1 LLIEQAKLR
10 HTAGCRAT
18 QIEEGFVMGNRTTA
32 GRADLVVEGMNQG
45 LRLVRLSLIICAA
58 LGAASCGGG
67 GGEGEGGAPPLSGPS
82 FDLAAGIA
90 SLSASNVNA
99 TMSVS
104 GTLNGVDLTGSAQLT
119 QSVATAATFSG
130 GSALMQTMTVSAPV
144 PTTTEPFPLLYSFV
158 QYDSSA
164 YATLGLDI
172 NISSVLQYAVADS
185 PIEFPSSVRAGDTAV
200 LGTMTIYQDAAMTM
214 AEGTIQVSYLVIA
227 DPENTDSV
235 IMEVIDKCFG
245 NQGGG
250 CNGQIFQFD
259 YSLTATGSMSL
270 QSLSI
275 TYPGATNIPGDM
287 VLFTVQ

>member
-1 LLIEQAKLR
+1 
-10 HTAGCRAT
+10 
-18 QIEEGFVMGNRTTA
+18 MGNRMMAAA
-32 GRADLVVEGMNQG
+32 GAGLLVVGMNQG
-45 LRLVRLSLIICAA
+45 LRLVRVSLIVLAS

-67 GGEGEGGAPPLSGPS
+67 GGGGGAASPSGPS

-90 SLSASNVNA
+90 SLSASTVNA

-104 GTLNGVDLTGSAQLT
+104 GTYLSFNATGSAQLT
-119 QSVATAATFSG
+119 QSVATAAMFGG
-130 GSALMQTMTVSAPV
+130 GSALMQTTTVSGMVNGFPV
-144 PTTTEPFPLLYSFV
+144 LYSFV

-200 LGTMTIYQDAAMTM
+200 LGTMTGYVDAAMTM
-214 AEGTIQVSYLVIA
+214 AESTIQVSYVVIA

-235 IMEVIDKCFG
+235 IVEVIDKCSGF
-245 NQGGG
+245 QGGG
-250 CNGQIFQFD
+250 CTGQVFQFD

-270 QSLSI
+270 QSVSI
-275 TYPGATNIPGDM
+275 LYPTTANIPADM
-287 VLFTVQ
+287 LLFTVQ

>member
-1 LLIEQAKLR
+1 
-10 HTAGCRAT
+10 
-18 QIEEGFVMGNRTTA
+18 MGNRTTA

-58 LGAASCGGG
+58 LGAASCGGDGG
-67 GGEGEGGAPPLSGPS
+67 GGEGEAPPLSGPS

-90 SLSASNVNA
+90 SLSASTVNA

-104 GTLNGVDLTGSAQLT
+104 GTYLSFNATGSAQLT
-119 QSVATAATFSG
+119 QSVATAAMFGG
-130 GSALMQTMTVSAPV
+130 GSALMQTTTVSGMV
-144 PTTTEPFPLLYSFV
+144 NGIPLLYSFV

-172 NISSVLQYAVADS
+172 GNISSVLQYAVADS

-200 LGTMTIYQDAAMTM
+200 LGTMKIYVDAAMTM
-214 AEGTIQVSYLVIA
+214 AEGTIQVSYVVIA

-235 IMEVIDKCFG
+235 IVEVIDKCFG
-245 NQGGG
+245 YQGGG
-250 CNGQIFQFD
+250 CTGQVFQFD

-270 QSLSI
+270 QSVSI
-275 TYPGATNIPGDM
+275 LYPTTANIPADM
-287 VLFTVQ
+287 LLFTVQ

>member
-1 LLIEQAKLR
+1 
-10 HTAGCRAT
+10 
-18 QIEEGFVMGNRTTA
+18 MGNRTTA
-32 GRADLVVEGMNQG
+32 GRADLVVEGMSQG
-45 LRLVRLSLIICAA
+45 LRLVRLSLIICAT

-67 GGEGEGGAPPLSGPS
+67 GGGGAPPLSGPS

-90 SLSASNVNA
+90 SLSASTVNA

-104 GTLNGVDLTGSAQLT
+104 GTYLSFNTTGSAQLT
-119 QSVATAATFSG
+119 QSVSTAAMFGG
-130 GSALMQTMTVSAPV
+130 GSALMQTTTVSGMV
-144 PTTTEPFPLLYSFV
+144 NGIPLLYSFV

-185 PIEFPSSVRAGDTAV
+185 PIEFPSSVSAGDTAV
-200 LGTMTIYQDAAMTM
+200 LGTMTGYVDAAMTM
-214 AEGTIQVSYLVIA
+214 AEGTIQVSYVVIA

-235 IMEVIDKCFG
+235 IVEVIDKCFG

-250 CNGQIFQFD
+250 CTGQVFQFD

-270 QSLSI
+270 QSVSI
-275 TYPGATNIPGDM
+275 LYPTTANIPADM
-287 VLFTVQ
+287 LLFTVQ